1 MSSELTLSP
10 SCGCR
15 GDFTKDAI
23 ALYGVRACYVMSPDC
38 EHTFDLAPT
47 FAELIA
53 VDEET
58 RAEFKRKL
66 EGELGFIE
74 MARLLFREHE
84 EFTRAESFREDYH
97 VAPTC
102 IFDIGPCAFYA
113 KKAGTY
119 VYVTWAYYKRPLDF
133 DAAQRWALTREVYNL
148 RRMVWR

>member
-1 MSSELTLSP
+1 MSSELTLSS

-23 ALYGVRACYVMSPDC
+23 ALYGVRACSSDC
-38 EHTFDLAPT
+38 EHTFDLVPT

-53 VDEET
+53 
-58 RAEFKRKL
+58 
-66 EGELGFIE
+66 
-74 MARLLFREHE
+74 
-84 EFTRAESFREDYH
+84 ESFRENYH

-133 DAAQRWALTREVYNL
+133 DVARRWALTREIYSL
-148 RRMVWR
+148 RGQLWR